1 MRTQSVKAMK
11 KRERILVVDD
21 DASARESMAEALTE
35 AGFVVASA
43 GDGYEALWL
52 AARRAHDVV
61 VTDVSMPGIDG
72 VELTRRLH
80 AFARHVP
87 VILTTGLAETRDLL
101 TSAADYG
108 AVACL
113 QKPMNLDELVWTI
126 ERAIA
131 VQLGGGHLA
140 DLAPLTVHRPAP

>member
-1 MRTQSVKAMK
+1 MTTPSLKAMK
-11 KRERILVVDD
+11 KRERILIVDD
-21 DASARESMAEALTE
+21 DASAREVMAEVLTA
-35 AGFVVASA
+35 AGFVVESA
-43 GDGYEALWL
+43 ADGYEALWL
-52 AARRAHDVV
+52 AARHAHDIV

-80 AFARHVP
+80 AFARQVP

-140 DLAPLTVHRPAP
+140 DRAPMAVQRPAH